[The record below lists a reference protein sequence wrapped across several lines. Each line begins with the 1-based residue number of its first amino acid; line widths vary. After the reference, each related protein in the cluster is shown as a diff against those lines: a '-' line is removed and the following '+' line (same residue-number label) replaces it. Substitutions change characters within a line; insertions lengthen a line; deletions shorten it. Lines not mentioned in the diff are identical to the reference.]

1 MIAYYV
7 YYRKVNYIIVS
18 IEENIIERSNNMPIK
33 TKLTGNKEKIGTMLD
48 RDILRKIKERSAKEG
63 RTISDIIQDA
73 LIKYNDTSSTKSE
86 LRRAAVNRFCSKPF
100 NLNTR
105 ELNALL
111 SEDIYEL

>member
-1 MIAYYV
+1 MIADNV

-18 IEENIIERSNNMPIK
+18 IEKNIIERSNNMPIK
-33 TKLTGNKEKIGTMLD
+33 TKPTENKEKIGTMLD

-86 LRRAAVNRFCSKPF
+86 LRRSAVNRFCSKPF